1 MEQEAS
7 LRILSRLVR
16 IGTVMSVDKEKR
28 MVRVKFQNEGMPS
41 GWLYVL
47 QHYDADLHIEPDGEH
62 YHETNSAGG
71 HNHPGSSV
79 TITQDGSHTH
89 SVESAGNHSHSATAS
104 EGGSVSVASAGDHT
118 HSAADAGGH
127 NHPGSSVTITQDGE
141 HAHRTLEAYY
151 GKERRATHS
160 HERSFVTW
168 WLPKIDDAV
177 LCLCLPTDDGD
188 GYVLGAI

>member
-28 MVRVKFQNEGMPS
+28 VVRVKFQNEDMPS

-71 HNHPGSSV
+71 HNHPGSS
-79 TITQDGSHTH
+79 I
-89 SVESAGNHSHSATAS
+89 
-104 EGGSVSVASAGDHT
+104 
-118 HSAADAGGH
+118 
-127 NHPGSSVTITQDGE
+127 TITQDGE

-151 GKERRATHS
+151 GKERRVTHS

-188 GYVLGAI
+188 GYVLGGI

>member
-47 QHYDADLHIEPDGEH
+47 QHYKADLYIEPDAE
-62 YHETNSAGG
+62 
-71 HNHPGSSV
+71 
-79 TITQDGSHTH
+79 HTH
-89 SVESAGNHSHSATAS
+89 SIHDTYTG
-104 EGGSVSVASAGDHT
+104 GGSAETFPNHDHLL
-118 HSAADAGGH
+118 
-127 NHPGSSVTITQDGE
+127 GS
-141 HAHRTLEAYY
+141 H
-151 GKERRATHS
+151 
-160 HERSFVTW
+160 VTW

-177 LCLCLPTDDGD
+177 LCLCLPADDGD